1 MSGESRS
8 PSDVF
13 SVRVHAAAPARPE
26 PDALEVSPPVVALV
40 RDLVHDRTGVYF
52 PDSRSGELVERLGP
66 LVLER
71 RFPSLLDYY
80 YLLKYDAAA
89 AEEWGRVFD
98 ALSVPETY
106 FWREVDQVR
115 AIVQH
120 VVPDLVKTLG
130 GRPLSIWSIPCAS
143 GEEPLSIAM
152 MLDQEGWFARTPIEI
167 HGSDASPAAIDRAR
181 RGVYRDRSFRN
192 LPPALRERYF
202 SRAGDA
208 WRIDPDLH
216 RRVTWSVVNLMDA
229 TQAGPR
235 AAAPIVFWR
244 NLLIYFSERASRD
257 TVNLFAARMPARG
270 CLAIG
275 VSESHLKHTN
285 DFELVEI
292 GGAFVYVRR

>member
-1 MSGESRS
+1 
-8 PSDVF
+8 
-13 SVRVHAAAPARPE
+13 
-26 PDALEVSPPVVALV
+26 
-40 RDLVHDRTGVYF
+40 
-52 PDSRSGELVERLGP
+52 
-66 LVLER
+66 
-71 RFPSLLDYY
+71 
-80 YLLKYDAAA
+80 
-89 AEEWGRVFD
+89 
-98 ALSVPETY
+98 
-106 FWREVDQVR
+106 
-115 AIVQH
+115 
-120 VVPDLVKTLG
+120 VKTLG

-275 VSESHLKHTN
+275 VSESLLKLTN

>member
-8 PSDVF
+8 PSEVLAG
-13 SVRVHAAAPARPE
+13 RVPAPSQARPE
-26 PDALEVSPPVVALV
+26 PDALEVSPSVLALV
-40 RDLVHDRTGVYF
+40 RDLVHDKTGVYF
-52 PDSRSGELVERLGP
+52 PDSRSGQLAERLAP

-71 RFPSLLDYY
+71 GFPSLLDYY

-98 ALSVPETY
+98 ALAVPETY
-106 FWREVDQVR
+106 FWREVDQIR

-120 VVPDLVKTLG
+120 VIPRLVKTLG

-192 LPPALRERYF
+192 LPPDLRERYF
-202 SRAGDA
+202 SRDGDA
-208 WRIDPDLH
+208 WRIEADLQ
-216 RRVTWSVVNLMDA
+216 RRVTWSVVNLMNA
-229 TQAGPR
+229 MQAGPR
-235 AAAPIVFWR
+235 AAAPIIFCR

-257 TVNLFAARMPARG
+257 AVDLFAARMASGG
-270 CLAIG
+270 CLAVG
-275 VSESHLKHTN
+275 VSESLLKITN
-285 DFELVEI
+285 DFELAEI
-292 GGAFVYVRR
+292 GGAFIYVKR